1 MMPPPPGMR
10 RLYPAVAATLGF
22 FFPGGGQI
30 YCGQRTKGAIILAV
44 ACITLFGCGFWNLY
58 GAWSG
63 WFLARRLGYA
73 PALQGGRDSSAVGDA
88 ISDLFE

>member
-10 RLYPAVAATLGF
+10 PLYPAVAAALGF
-22 FFPGGGQI
+22 LFPGGGQI

-44 ACITLFGCGFWNLY
+44 ACFTLFGCGFWNLY

-63 WFLARRLGYA
+63 WFLAKRLRFAA
-73 PALQGGRDSSAVGDA
+73 PLKAGGGSDVADA
-88 ISDLFE
+88 IGDVFD